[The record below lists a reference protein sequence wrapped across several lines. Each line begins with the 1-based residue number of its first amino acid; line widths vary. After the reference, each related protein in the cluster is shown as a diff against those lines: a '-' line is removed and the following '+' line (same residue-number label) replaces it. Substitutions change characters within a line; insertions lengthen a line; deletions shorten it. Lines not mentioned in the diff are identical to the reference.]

1 MSTSTDNINIVVD
14 TVVLPEVKELMGDL
28 ISRVINCTPV
38 STNISP
44 ITATPTLT
52 DPSSTAESN
61 VTDGSVVQLLQFP
74 PAAPP
79 AVSPAA
85 TYIHP
90 VSESLAEKLYE
101 KGYDSDG
108 LLPFYENVEYDMERL
123 EKYISK
129 HVGQYWLQLINLT

>member
-14 TVVLPEVKELMGDL
+14 TGVLPEVKELMGDL

-44 ITATPTLT
+44 ITATPTVT

-61 VTDGSVVQLLQFP
+61 VTDGSVVRLLQFL
-74 PAAPP
+74 P

-85 TYIHP
+85 TYNPP

-108 LLPFYENVEYDMERL
+108 LLPFYEKVEYDMERL
-123 EKYISK
+123 EKYSMK
-129 HVGQYWLQLINLT
+129 QV